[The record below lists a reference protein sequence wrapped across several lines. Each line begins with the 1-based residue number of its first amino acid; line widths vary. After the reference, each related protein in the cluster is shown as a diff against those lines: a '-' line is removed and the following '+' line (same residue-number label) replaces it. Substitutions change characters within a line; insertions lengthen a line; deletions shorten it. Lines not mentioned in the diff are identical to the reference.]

1 MDPVSLLRWTGDR
14 LASGPVALAVVLQV
28 EGSVPRRPGAML
40 AVAAGDARGTVG
52 GGALEARVLEAAE
65 AVRRGEPD
73 RTIAIDLGGSP
84 REVRDGICGGR
95 MWVGVRRL
103 DPARDAG
110 MLTSAVAQ
118 LAAGE
123 AAVIVAGEAG
133 WAAGADA
140 EASAAAR
147 EVHLSLGSLE
157 DGGRWRLHLPP
168 RPVLLVVGAGHCGT
182 ALAAAATPLGYEVRV
197 HDDRPEARQLAAAVP
212 GVVVAEGP
220 IAEAVGSIDPRRE
233 LLVAIVTRSF
243 AHDLEA
249 LEAVRGRPVGFLGL
263 MGSRR
268 RLGTVMGMLRERGWT
283 PQDLARLQTPI
294 GIDFAAETP
303 EEIAV
308 SILAAIIRHRATAAS
323 GTASPR
329 S

>member
-1 MDPVSLLRWTGDR
+1 MDPLSLLRWTADQ
-14 LASGPVALAVVLQV
+14 LASGPGAIAVVLRV

-40 AVAAGDARGTVG
+40 AVGEGGARGTVG

-65 AVRRGEPD
+65 AVRRGGED

-103 DPARDAG
+103 DSASAAA
-110 MLTSAVAQ
+110 AVAEAAAR
-118 LAAGE
+118 LAAGDP
-123 AAVIVAGEAG
+123 AVIVAADAG
-133 WAAGADA
+133 SWAAV
-140 EASAAAR
+140 ASAASSAGR
-147 EVHLSLGSLE
+147 EVRLDLDALE
-157 DGGRWRLHLPP
+157 HGGRWRLHLPP

-182 ALAAAATPLGYEVRV
+182 ALAAAATPLGYDVRL
-197 HDDRPEARQLAAAVP
+197 HDDRPEARHLAAAVP
-212 GVVVAEGP
+212 GVVVDEGS
-220 IAEAVGSIDPRRE
+220 IAEAVASIGPRRE

-249 LEAVRGRPVGFLGL
+249 LEAVRGRPVDFLGL

-268 RLGTVMGMLRERGWT
+268 RLGTVMGMLRDRGWT

-294 GIDFAAETP
+294 GIDIAAETP

-323 GTASPR
+323 GAASPR

>member
-1 MDPVSLLRWTGDR
+1 MDPVSLLRWTGER

-28 EGSVPRRPGAML
+28 TGSVPRRPGAML
-40 AVAAGDARGTVG
+40 AVADGDARGTVG

-73 RTIAIDLGGSP
+73 RTVAIDLGGSP
-84 REVRDGICGGR
+84 QEVRDGICGGR

-103 DPARDAG
+103 DPERDAA
-110 MLTSAVAQ
+110 MLADAASR
-118 LAAGE
+118 LAAG
-123 AAVIVAGEAG
+123 APAVIGAGDAG
-133 WAAGADA
+133 WCSGEDA
-140 EASAAAR
+140 EVSPDAR
-147 EVHLSLGSLE
+147 EVRLSLESLE

-197 HDDRPEARQLAAAVP
+197 HDDRLEARHLAAAVP
-212 GVVVAEGP
+212 GVTVAGGAV
-220 IAEAVGSIDPRRE
+220 AEAVAAIGPRRE

-243 AHDLEA
+243 AHDLDA

-268 RLGTVMGMLRERGWT
+268 RLGTVMGMLRDRGWT
-283 PQDLARLQTPI
+283 PEDLARLQTPI
-294 GIDFAAETP
+294 GIDIAAETP